1 MSLLTA
7 NRKHEQILPNVGF
20 DFMISPV
27 STNINFKFNILF
39 PFFTFL
45 STIKYTEHFEL
56 FECTNVEHFIS
67 RLCVYDKGS
76 DDIYSE
82 FFAASYVKRNYESVI
97 SINTG

>member
-1 MSLLTA
+1 
-7 NRKHEQILPNVGF
+7 
-20 DFMISPV
+20 MISPV